1 MLSFSVQR
9 RTDLVE
15 DVVAPLAWQLV
26 HHSGLLQEI
35 CLDACP
41 TDAPAVV
48 EEDVD
53 ELAKATTVVVPQRLR
68 IAKGLEKGICLQNLV
83 LHACKDPSPAQLQMS
98 ASQASQ
104 PMHLGQKEHGSQAS
118 EASMRSQKLDMRRGK
133 QTESSHI

>member
-1 MLSFSVQR
+1 MLSVTVQR

-26 HHSGLLQEI
+26 HHSRLFQEI

-53 ELAKATTVVVPQRLR
+53 ELAKATTVVVPQRLC
-68 IAKGLEKGICLQNLV
+68 IAKGLQKGICLQNLV
-83 LHACKDPSPAQLQMS
+83 LHACKDP
-98 ASQASQ
+98 
-104 PMHLGQKEHGSQAS
+104 
-118 EASMRSQKLDMRRGK
+118 
-133 QTESSHI
+133 